1 MHHGAYRLRPAENL
15 GRLVPPG
22 GPLLGQAAGFVLGIT
37 SLQRGLLRK
46 VQHLHRSRRPAMIT
60 LKPARQLTASSLDAG
75 PPCRPATVQG
85 GVDADDLTYRPEPR
99 ICVGSFRE
107 ADAEP
112 VVEVVFQGG
121 VVGFRRCHRG
131 FEQDPSVDGQPASV
145 EGLHLVCYSDMGVQ
159 VGVPGSAGA
168 VGERGRDQAA
178 DVDLPDSVASL
189 PGEQGM
195 AFDEVE
201 CILHGCLARLLDLGG
216 HMEVG
221 DRPQRRH

>member
-1 MHHGAYRLRPAENL
+1 
-15 GRLVPPG
+15 
-22 GPLLGQAAGFVLGIT
+22 
-37 SLQRGLLRK
+37 
-46 VQHLHRSRRPAMIT
+46 MIT
-60 LKPARQLTASSLDAG
+60 LKLGRHLTASSLDAG
-75 PPCRPATVQG
+75 PPRRPATVQR
-85 GVDADDLTYRPEPR
+85 GVDADDLSYRPESR
-99 ICVGSFRE
+99 IAVDAFGE
-107 ADAEP
+107 ANAEP

-121 VVGFRRCHRG
+121 VVGFRRRHRG

-159 VGVPGSAGA
+159 VGIPGSAVA

-178 DVDLPDSVASL
+178 DVDLPDSVASP

-201 CILHGCLARLLDLGG
+201 CILHGCLVRLLDLGG
-216 HMEVG
+216 HVEVG